1 MAKPKPLIDELM
13 TLPPVERSTNW
24 FSRLPKEQQVE
35 IKDAAVAWAEGGPLK
50 ERFPKKVDL
59 AKAIISRRD
68 LKVHP
73 NRFVE
78 KITELIDGAH

>member
-13 TLPPVERSTNW
+13 ALPPVARSNNW
-24 FSRLPKEQQVE
+24 FSRLPQEVQSE
-35 IKDAAVAWAEGGPLK
+35 IRGAALAWASGGPLR
-50 ERFPKKVDL
+50 ERFSKKVDL